1 MGLLSLFFSLLIIK
15 RAFQWVEIDR
25 RGIYSKSLFGLIK
38 FCSWENINNI
48 ELAMTLEGSKHTGQY
63 YIIFCNDNV
72 KEKYRLTYNRKYL
85 NIRVTYREETRKLI
99 EEYFNK
105 EIVDLPYEIILKRR
119 KNDRNTSK

>member
-1 MGLLSLFFSLLIIK
+1 
-15 RAFQWVEIDR
+15 
-25 RGIYSKSLFGLIK
+25 
-38 FCSWENINNI
+38 
-48 ELAMTLEGSKHTGQY
+48 MTLEGSKHTGQY